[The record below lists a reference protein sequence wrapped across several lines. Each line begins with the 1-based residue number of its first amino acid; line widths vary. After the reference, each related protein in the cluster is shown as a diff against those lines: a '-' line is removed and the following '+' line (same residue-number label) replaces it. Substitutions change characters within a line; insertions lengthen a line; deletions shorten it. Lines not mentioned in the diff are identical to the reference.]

1 MAPLFVALHD
11 LDLVHMLPRHGG
23 GGGGG
28 DEDGGEG
35 KLGGFH
41 VQGSKRGQGRRGKKM
56 KFVLGECVGGTK
68 GKRNNAQSSVVATD
82 SENKTSAKILAPKHH
97 PNFRSPSWSASSKL
111 QFDRIFSSFVKNRFF
126 SNGQETHFRRKL

>member
-1 MAPLFVALHD
+1 V
-11 LDLVHMLPRHGG
+11 LPRHGG

-41 VQGSKRGQGRRGKKM
+41 VQGSKRGQGRLGKKM

-111 QFDRIFSSFVKNRFF
+111 QS
-126 SNGQETHFRRKL
+126 